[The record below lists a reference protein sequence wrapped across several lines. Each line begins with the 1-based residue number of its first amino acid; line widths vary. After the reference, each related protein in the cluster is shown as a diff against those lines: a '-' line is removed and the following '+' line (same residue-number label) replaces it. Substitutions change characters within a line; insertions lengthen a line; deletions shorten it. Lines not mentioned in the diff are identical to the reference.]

1 MFILSKMRTVC
12 FTLAVCALLFAPFL
26 MAEDAMADDK
36 SWWGLSG
43 ATPEPVKDSVRDG
56 YWWWPTD
63 SKSNEDDAELWGNRG
78 VPYGDPAEALRAMR
92 EIPVMNDMLFE
103 FDRAELKS
111 EGLALADLLVSVLQK
126 HPNDTLE
133 IEGHTC
139 STGPSEYNMDLS
151 QRRAK
156 AVQAYILKKG
166 IDGSRI
172 QVAGYGE
179 TRPALPNDTLANR
192 RQNRRAVFSIHLGE
206 EQGD

>member
-1 MFILSKMRTVC
+1 MLILSKIRTVC
-12 FTLAVCALLFAPFL
+12 FALAVCTLLCTPALSAQES
-26 MAEDAMADDK
+26 ATDDK
-36 SWWGLSG
+36 AWWGQSG

-63 SKSNEDDAELWGNRG
+63 SKSNEADAELWGNRG

-92 EIPVMNDMLFE
+92 EVPVMNDLLFE
-103 FDRAELKS
+103 FDRAVLKT
-111 EGLALADLLVSVLQK
+111 EALTLVDLLISVLQK

-133 IEGHTC
+133 IAGHTC

-151 QRRAK
+151 QRRAE
-156 AVQAYILKKG
+156 AVQKYVRDKG
-166 IDGSRI
+166 IDASRI
-172 QVAGYGE
+172 HTASYGE

-192 RQNRRAVFSIHLGE
+192 RQNRRAVFSILLGE